1 MGNSENIPDA
11 VAAAE
16 AAGHQPVEDRA
27 LKLAAQFMG
36 EELLPLLGIEGT
48 MKRLAPTE
56 QIYLRMRDF
65 LEDINYE
72 MVDGTWRHLEFE
84 SDQITEDDLR
94 RFRTYEAFISYQYK
108 VEVTTCVVCSSSVK
122 ILRSE
127 LVQGINTYR
136 VQIIRLKDG
145 DADKLIRSMEEKQ
158 GREPLEHR
166 DMVSLLLAPLM
177 GGGMPQPERIM
188 RGVKLLQNE
197 REHVKRTDLVRMQS
211 VLYALAMKFLTPK
224 ELRSVK
230 EILDMTILGEMLMQ
244 DGIERGRKETLDRV
258 NRLNTTLAKCDRME
272 DILKGAEDMEYQQ
285 KLFEEFNL

>member
-1 MGNSENIPDA
+1 MGNSGNIPDA

-84 SDQITEDDLR
+84 SDQITEEDLR

-122 ILRSE
+122 VLRSE

-166 DMVSLLLAPLM
+166 DMVSLLLTPLM

-197 REHVKRTDLVRMQS
+197 REHVERTDLVRMQS

-224 ELRSVK
+224 ELKNIK
-230 EILDMTILGEMLMQ
+230 EMLNMTILGEMFMQ
-244 DGIERGRKETLDRV
+244 DGIELGRKETLDRM
-258 NRLNTTLAKCDRME
+258 NRLIISLAENDRME
-272 DILKGAEDMEYQQ
+272 DILKSAEDREYQQ